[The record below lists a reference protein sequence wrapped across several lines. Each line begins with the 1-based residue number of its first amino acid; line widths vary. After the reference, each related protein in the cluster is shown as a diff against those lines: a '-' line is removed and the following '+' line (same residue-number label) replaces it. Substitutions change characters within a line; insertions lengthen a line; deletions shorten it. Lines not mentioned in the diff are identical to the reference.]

1 MTATVIAVSQGKG
14 GVAKTTTSMNLSRA
28 LREKGYR
35 TIVCDWDLEKPD
47 AHKWMKN
54 GNESN
59 CVVLIDKDKAV
70 SQVEQLKTQYDIVI
84 FDTPPNYDSGA
95 FKAVMAADFVI
106 IPTSSNYLDQE
117 NAQDATSLPMLAKKP
132 FKLLMSKVK
141 KSTKDYKD
149 INAQAAYETICFNAI
164 ITDRAVMAQCPNV
177 GLWVG
182 ELAKNGD
189 NHSQFSKLAEEVI
202 AWTTPEKCHTCGTET
217 ESSL

>member
-1 MTATVIAVSQGKG
+1 MTAVVIAVSQGKG

-28 LREKGYR
+28 LQEHGYK

-47 AHKWMKN
+47 SYKWMKN
-54 GNESN
+54 GSQGNW
-59 CVVLIDKDKAV
+59 VVLIDKDNAF
-70 SQVEQLKTQYDIVI
+70 SQVESLKEQYDILI
-84 FDTPPNYDSGA
+84 FDTPPNYESGA

-149 INAQAAYETICFNAI
+149 INVQAKEEAICFNSI
-164 ITDRAVMAQCPNV
+164 ITDRAVMAQCP
-177 GLWVG
+177 GLGVWVG

-189 NHSQFSKLAEEVI
+189 NHQQFEELCLEVI
-202 AWTTPEKCHTCGTET
+202 AWTNPEKCHTRGT
-217 ESSL
+217 SLELSA